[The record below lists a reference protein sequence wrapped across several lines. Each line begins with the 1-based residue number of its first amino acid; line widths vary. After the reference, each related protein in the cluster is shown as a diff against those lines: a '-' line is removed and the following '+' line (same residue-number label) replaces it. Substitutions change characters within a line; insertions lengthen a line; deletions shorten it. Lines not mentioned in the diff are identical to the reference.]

1 MAWALEV
8 SPEYVTMLAKEGTL
22 PKAGH
27 GQYKLEGI
35 RNYTMKQRALSANA
49 GEREAKQKLTE
60 TNAAIAEMKRQLMSG
75 EAVSYDEALSAFT
88 TVINIC
94 RTRMLALPSRCSP
107 RIFGQAG
114 SIVETAEIIREEV
127 NAILDYLVQAKQA
140 AIDSLKPRAR
150 AAHRGHAAG
159 MGQARHTDA

>member
-1 MAWALEV
+1 LAI
-8 SPEYVTMLAKEGTL
+8 SPEHVAVLAKEGTL

-35 RNYTMKQRALSANA
+35 RNYTMKQRALAANT

-60 TNAAIAEMKRQLMSG
+60 TNAAIAEMKRQLLFG
-75 EAVSYDEALSAFT
+75 ELIRYDEALSAFT
-88 TVINIC
+88 AVISII

-107 RIFGQAG
+107 RIIGQASG
-114 SIVETAEIIREEV
+114 VVEAAEIIREEV

-140 AIDSLKPRAR
+140 AIDSLKPCGRAL
-150 AAHRGHAAG
+150 ADGNPQAG
-159 MGQARHTDA
+159 SQASHTD